1 MTGIFP
7 SVVSL
12 GGFSSAVVTVNQT
25 AFVLS
30 FKNLLTEATATYRI
44 SVSKIVSYN
53 DGLIPAIANT
63 TPAGLSS
70 FVVFF
75 AVNYKQSARSF
86 SKHANKFRQSVLI

>member
-30 FKNLLTEATATYRI
+30 FENLLTEAPATYGVPI
-44 SVSKIVSYN
+44 SKIVSDN
-53 DGLIPAIANT
+53 DGLIPALANT
-63 TPAGLSS
+63 APAGLSS

-75 AVNYKQSARSF
+75 AVNY
-86 SKHANKFRQSVLI
+86 